1 MEFFEMNSKLSTE
14 QLKAISRGQLLGR
27 YGFAI
32 SAELAAAGIMLAVH
46 LICFL
51 PVDQSTTAGL
61 VLAFFI
67 SCILDVLSGV
77 FAAGLTRFYL
87 NLVCNRPGSVKDI
100 FYNFRV
106 HTNKA
111 LAIRLLT
118 SIPQVIGCLPF
129 LASGILIADQENP
142 SAGLYLLYSAAMLV
156 ALIVYISVWLLYSQ
170 AYYLL
175 LDFPGYSTRQ
185 IMSVSR
191 RMMKGHKG
199 RLFYLTVSLI
209 PYYLLCFLSCSIASL
224 WVTPFSRV
232 LFTNFYLDLIHR
244 NHAA

>member
-1 MEFFEMNSKLSTE
+1 MNSKLSTE

-27 YGFAI
+27 YGLAI

-51 PVDQSTTAGL
+51 HVDQSTTAGL

-67 SCILDVLSGV
+67 SCILDVLGGV
-77 FAAGLTRFYL
+77 FAAGLTCFYL
-87 NLVCNRPGSVKDI
+87 NLVCNRPASVKDI
-100 FYNFRV
+100 FYGFRV

-118 SIPQVIGCLPF
+118 SVPQVIGCLPF
-129 LASGILIADQENP
+129 LECSILIAEKENP
-142 SAGLYLLYSAAMLV
+142 SAGLFLLYSAAGLA
-156 ALIVYISVWLLYSQ
+156 ALIVYLCIWLLYSQ
-170 AYYLL
+170 AYYIM

-191 RMMKGHKG
+191 RIIKGHKG
-199 RLFYLTVSLI
+199 RLFYLSVSLI
-209 PYYLLCFLSCSIASL
+209 PYYLLCFLSCGIASL
-224 WVTPFSRV
+224 WVTPFRNA